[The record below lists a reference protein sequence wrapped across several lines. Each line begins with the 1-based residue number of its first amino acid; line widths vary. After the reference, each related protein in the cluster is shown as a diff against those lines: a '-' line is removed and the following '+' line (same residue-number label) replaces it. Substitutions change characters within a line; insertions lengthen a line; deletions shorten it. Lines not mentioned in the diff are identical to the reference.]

1 MGCRRP
7 TTPRGLPQEQGL
19 GAPALPRCLAPVARG
34 TGKGARQ
41 RRKALPAG
49 RSGSAEHNR
58 EQEATATARPY
69 PRHAGCLVPKA
80 RPSQPLLQKFLFCFA
95 PPEKCGPGEGAEDS
109 PRRARRKWCPR
120 ERGRA
125 EEMPAPPAPALAAR
139 PGPPPRRDFG
149 GPSPARHWRRR
160 RQMWPRL
167 PQRANNAGPAKQKG
181 SASPPSRPLTYTLGE
196 PRGIPGRQGPRPQGP
211 RATRAPTCLRR
222 PRSLLPPPRPPHRH
236 KACRTP
242 VCSDSWSPGIRPY
255 CPRGALRARPR
266 SPAAPARVPT
276 GLQEQAGGAKE
287 TVARRRRRCPPDA
300 AALRVFLSFFFP
312 ILMGRK
318 VTAYFAFINSHH
330 NKNPSAKGGQQAQSV
345 ARVGG
350 LYPPLRR
357 ASTPERSVRTRGRGR

>member
-1 MGCRRP
+1 MCARVCVPAVTAPSSRARGLRAPERSMGCRRP

-34 TGKGARQ
+34 TGEGARQ

-58 EQEATATARPY
+58 EQEATATARSY

-211 RATRAPTCLRR
+211 RATRAPTCPRR
-222 PRSLLPPPRPPHRH
+222 PRSLLPPPPPASQAQGLPHPGMLGLLVPRDP
-236 KACRTP
+236 A
-242 VCSDSWSPGIRPY
+242 VLSPRRAARSSKIASGP
-255 CPRGALRARPR
+255 RARTHR
-266 SPAAPARVPT
+266 AP
-276 GLQEQAGGAKE
+276 GASRGRQGN
-287 TVARRRRRCPPDA
+287 RRQTPPPLPSGRRCAPGFSFLFFSNPDGKEGDRL
-300 AALRVFLSFFFP
+300 LRIHQLS
-312 ILMGRK
+312 
-318 VTAYFAFINSHH
+318 S
-330 NKNPSAKGGQQAQSV
+330 QQQKS
-345 ARVGG
+345 
-350 LYPPLRR
+350 
-357 ASTPERSVRTRGRGR
+357 